1 MKNAVIRVL
10 TVTKKTAA
18 AIEIG
23 SPVVLNQSALDY
35 VTTTTTAN
43 NKAVFGVALNT
54 SVAEGE
60 CEVMVMGIGPVKVAT
75 AASCAVGDL
84 LTSHTAAGTAVEATA
99 GQESFAKV
107 LIAPGADSELVT
119 CAINCSTRG

>member
-1 MKNAVIRVL
+1 MKNSVIRIM

-18 AIEIG
+18 AITIG
-23 SPVVLNQSALDY
+23 SPVILNQSDTDY

-43 NKAVFGVALNT
+43 NKAIFGVAMNT
-54 SVAEGE
+54 SVAEGD
-60 CEVMVMGIGPVKVAT
+60 CEIMMLGVGPVKVAT

-84 LTSHTAAGTAVEATA
+84 LATHTTAGTAVEATA

-119 CAINCSTRG
+119 SFINCSTRG